1 MSKKLEDLSGW
12 ELMGALAEL
21 AEPVGNLAEDDE
33 IWECFRECTKNAWQL
48 RQKDGFRYLLKT
60 YSKLFPLLMGEKH
73 KRDTIKILAIVS
85 GKPVSEAMSMNGAEL
100 IKDFGAIY
108 KEQLEP
114 FFIKSALSQKT
125 E

>member
-1 MSKKLEDLSGW
+1 
-12 ELMGALAEL
+12 
-21 AEPVGNLAEDDE
+21 
-33 IWECFRECTKNAWQL
+33 
-48 RQKDGFRYLLKT
+48 
-60 YSKLFPLLMGEKH
+60 MGEKH

-100 IKDFGAIY
+100 IKEFGAIY

>member
-1 MSKKLEDLSGW
+1 MGKKLEELNGW

-33 IWECFRECTKNAWQL
+33 LWECFRECTKSAWQL
-48 RQKDGFRYLLKT
+48 KQRDGLRFLLKT
-60 YSKLFPLLMGEKH
+60 YSKLFPMLMGEKH
-73 KRDTIKILAIVS
+73 KRDTVKILAIVS
-85 GKPVSEAMSMNGAEL
+85 GKSTQEAMKMNGAEL
-100 IKDFGAIY
+100 MAEFSAVY
-108 KEQLEP
+108 KERLEP